1 MSTAPLSAPLAGP
14 APSTRAALDLA
25 RRAMHPLLRGAMLG
39 LLAFAIF
46 GPILNMLIWTVA
58 ERWFFPNKL
67 PSQWGF
73 AFWARVFSPRGNA
86 LESLMNSVSIALGVV
101 VLSLALAIPAGYALA
116 RLKLPARSFILL
128 MFLVPQAFPN
138 LPVYMNIA
146 RLFYEVGLNGTFTGV
161 ILVHTV
167 HGLVYA
173 IWIATAAFAAVDTS
187 LEEAARIS
195 GAGPVRAFFDVTL
208 PLAMPGLMASAVFVF
223 LESLDEFTAT
233 FFVGAPEVNTLPLLL
248 YTASAGGNYQIAS
261 ITALILLVP
270 SIAFMLLVER
280 FLRAD
285 VLAKVGR

>member
-1 MSTAPLSAPLAGP
+1 MSSSTLTVPALPSSAWRQ
-14 APSTRAALDLA
+14 SRWISH
-25 RRAMHPLLRGAMLG
+25 RWVQRVLLGLVLG

-46 GPILNMLIWTVA
+46 GPLLNMLLWTIA
-58 ERWFFPNKL
+58 ESWFFPNKL
-67 PSQWGF
+67 PSAYGF
-73 AFWARVFSPRGNA
+73 AYWGRVFSPRGNA
-86 LESLMNSVSIALGVV
+86 VESLLNSVSIALGVV

-116 RLKLPARSFILL
+116 RLKLPARSLILL

-146 RLFYEVGLNGTFTGV
+146 RLFYSVGLNGTYLGV

-173 IWIATAAFAAVDTS
+173 IWIATAAFAALDHA

-195 GAGPVRAFFDVTL
+195 GAGPTRTFLDVTL

-261 ITALILLVP
+261 ITALILLIP
-270 SIAFMLLVER
+270 SIGFMLVVER

-285 VLAKVGR
+285 VLAKVGQ